1 MTDTGAKKKHR
12 EGKKESLTSRGF
24 FLVFFN

>member
-24 FLVFFN
+24 FFGFFN